1 MIRVTLPEYLQK
13 AHGYLQLSNLDITA
27 FDSEQYSIL
36 TAYTSDGTPVPQE
49 DCEKLFL
56 CAGTSEGV
64 SPLAD
69 SVIKKLQQNTK
80 QHITGKPQ
88 TIDSRNLVY
97 FRAEEDRIF
106 RCEQDMVST
115 VEQELDTVKRQIRE
129 MERVSRQAQSMEEK
143 LEANRRLQELE
154 RQKRKKRN
162 DLADREDEIGEQRK
176 RMIAALD
183 RRTVKQTSSSDVFV
197 IEWQVK

>member
-1 MIRVTLPEYLQK
+1 
-13 AHGYLQLSNLDITA
+13 
-27 FDSEQYSIL
+27 
-36 TAYTSDGTPVPQE
+36 
-49 DCEKLFL
+49 
-56 CAGTSEGV
+56 
-64 SPLAD
+64 
-69 SVIKKLQQNTK
+69 
-80 QHITGKPQ
+80 
-88 TIDSRNLVY
+88 
-97 FRAEEDRIF
+97 
-106 RCEQDMVST
+106 MVST
-115 VEQELDTVKRQIRE
+115 LEKELDTVKRQIRE

-183 RRTVKQTSSSDVFV
+183 RRMVKQTSSSDVFV